1 MRQLTG
7 STGEE
12 PPVARAIDLNA
23 ALTGFEEP
31 IQAPLPENIKLR
43 LSLQPETRRC
53 YGDSNSVTALV
64 RLLVVEATA
73 DMPEGGE
80 IVIGARHFAID
91 PNTAVDFPGSSP
103 GDYVRL
109 TVKDNGLG
117 LSAERLENVFYPLKT
132 VRPGAA
138 AAWDLTRRHGGFA
151 AVESAESVGTAAH
164 LYFRAVEITEDAG
177 ELADANEILTAA
189 E

>member
-1 MRQLTG
+1 MRHLIG
-7 STGEE
+7 SSGGE
-12 PPVARAIDLNA
+12 PPAARAIDLNA
-23 ALTGFEEP
+23 ALTGFEKP
-31 IQAPLPENIKLR
+31 ARGPLPDNVKLR

-73 DMPEGGE
+73 DMPKGGE
-80 IVIGARHFAID
+80 IVIGARHFAINS
-91 PNTAVDFPGSSP
+91 NTVVDFPGSSP
-103 GDYVRL
+103 GDYLRL

-138 AAWDLTRRHGGFA
+138 AAWELTRRHGGFA
-151 AVESAESVGTAAH
+151 AVESAEGVGTAVH
-164 LYFRAVEITEDAG
+164 LYFRAVEIAESAE
-177 ELADANEILTAA
+177 ELANATEILTAA